1 MSATMELGT
10 MAVCSEGDHQQ
21 DVVGAGI
28 EQHVI
33 YAREAVHEIRRGMV
47 DDFEWCTPGRTPAAA
62 RLPTPEGATLKV
74 AALPPP
80 AAGRF
85 ETPPELRFA
94 GRGALR
100 LRAADRARLEAN
112 VLAFVKEQRLRAHIG
127 MLVRAG
133 R

>member
-1 MSATMELGT
+1 MELWQQLGH
-10 MAVCSEGDHQQ
+10 ASFGDWRRASEK
-21 DVVGAGI
+21 
-28 EQHVI
+28 
-33 YAREAVHEIRRGMV
+33 ARRA
-47 DDFEWCTPGRTPAAA
+47 AKKAA
-62 RLPTPEGATLKV
+62 RV
-74 AALPPP
+74 VPPP